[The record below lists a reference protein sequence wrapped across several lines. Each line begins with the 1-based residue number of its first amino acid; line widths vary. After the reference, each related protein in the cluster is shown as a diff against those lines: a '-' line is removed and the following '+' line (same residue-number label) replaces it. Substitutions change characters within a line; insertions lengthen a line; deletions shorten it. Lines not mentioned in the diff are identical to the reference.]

1 MISKY
6 RCCVCDMDGTLLNSN
21 GRISYNDERMLKK
34 LQEYG
39 INVVIASGRPD
50 FFLKPYVRQLKLNNY
65 IISYNGALIKNI
77 KDGKVVYSK
86 IMNKKICR
94 EVIEYCIKN
103 DVDFIIC
110 TYKML
115 YSSEKNLRG
124 IMYYNLNNILDED
137 MKIPIKFVNRN
148 IINYIDNMDI
158 LKILIV
164 SSPKQIILMKK
175 RFSTVNEVALI
186 SSLTGFL
193 DIMNFNISKG
203 NAVKILSKEFNID
216 LKEFIA
222 FGDNYNDL
230 DMLKCVGLP
239 IAMGNSI
246 DAIKN
251 VAKYVTKS
259 NEDSGIAYAIN
270 KLFFDNL

>member
-1 MISKY
+1 MSKY